1 MRLKGQGMD
10 GKSLEFYQIYY
21 KDDQLKSLYDFT
33 IPHYNPTL
41 TPYFENSVIAS
52 LVPKAKADL
61 VAICS
66 WRLKSKRGDSSTE
79 IILKRAGHFELTKEH
94 IVASDF
100 DIAVLTPRS
109 PTHKPLAMAAN
120 WHGKAWVDAFRTLK
134 IFLHTHKLCK
144 VPDELTNTIYEN
156 HFIAKWEIYSDYVSQ
171 CLIPVLDFVGKEE
184 VFSADSG
191 YLQKKRNDQEAIADY
206 QKVSG
211 RNDWPIAPF
220 ILERLFSIWIEGKGF
235 KIINL

>member
-1 MRLKGQGMD
+1 MA
-10 GKSLEFYQIYY
+10 GKSLGFFQIYY
-21 KDDQLKSLYDFT
+21 KDEQLKSLYDFA

-41 TPYFENSVIAS
+41 TPYFENSVIKA
-52 LVPKAKADL
+52 LVPKAQADL
-61 VAICS
+61 VAVCS
-66 WRLKSKRGDSSTE
+66 WRLRSKRGDSSTE
-79 IILKRAGHFELTKEH
+79 GILKRAGHFELTHEH
-94 IVASDF
+94 IVTSDF

-109 PTHKPLAMAAN
+109 ASHKPLAMAAN
-120 WHGKAWVDAFRTLK
+120 WHGKAWVDAFRALK
-134 IFLHTHKLCK
+134 IFLHGHKLCK

-156 HFIAKWEIYSDYVSQ
+156 HFCAKREIYSDYVSQ
-171 CLIPVLDFVGKEE
+171 CLVPVLDYVGKEE

-191 YLQKKRNDQEAIADY
+191 YLQKKRNDQEAIRDY

-211 RNDWPIAPF
+211 RSDWPIAPF